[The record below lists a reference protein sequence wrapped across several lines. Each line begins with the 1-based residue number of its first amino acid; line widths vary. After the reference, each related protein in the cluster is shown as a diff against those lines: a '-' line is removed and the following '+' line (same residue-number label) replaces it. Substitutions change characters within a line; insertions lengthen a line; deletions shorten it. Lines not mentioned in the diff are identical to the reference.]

1 MKAYSRITRTEF
13 WAVVHNRV
21 GKGTLSATRDAAVLS
36 AGWSTIARTGD
47 IRQVQFRDVG
57 HCRFSVGT
65 KYDVYRS
72 LRNEDEE
79 RRDSDLF

>member
-1 MKAYSRITRTEF
+1 M
-13 WAVVHNRV
+13 HNRV
-21 GKGTLSATRDAAVLS
+21 GNGTLSATRDVAVLRP
-36 AGWSTIARTGD
+36 GWSTIARTGD

-57 HCRFSVGT
+57 HGRFLVGI
-65 KYDVYRS
+65 KYDVYLS